1 MAIGSALDDW
11 WACPPGEMACW
22 EYASLAW
29 KDKSSIN
36 YHIRPGKHDIT
47 SRDWKEY
54 LDFAERKKWFTAK

>member
-1 MAIGSALDDW
+1 
-11 WACPPGEMACW
+11 MACW